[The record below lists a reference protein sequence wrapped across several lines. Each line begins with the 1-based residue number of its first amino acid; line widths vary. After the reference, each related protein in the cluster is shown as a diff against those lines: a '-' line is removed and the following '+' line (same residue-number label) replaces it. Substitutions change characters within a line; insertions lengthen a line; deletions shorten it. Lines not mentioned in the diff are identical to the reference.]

1 MELVILIG
9 LQASGKSTFRRLRFD
24 ATHVVVSKDLFR
36 NNRHP
41 ARRQAQLVREALEAG
56 RSVVID
62 NTNPTVE
69 SRAPLIAEARAH
81 GASVSGYYFES
92 SVADCV
98 ERNARRAGRA
108 RVAEVGLYATAK
120 LLVRPRRVEGFDQLW
135 YVRLSGLDFVVQ
147 PSCED

>member
-9 LQASGKSTFRRLRFD
+9 LQASGKSTFRRQRLD
-24 ATHVVVSKDLFR
+24 ATHVVVSKDLFP
-36 NNRHP
+36 NNRRP

-81 GASVSGYYFES
+81 GASVSGYYFAS
-92 SVADCV
+92 SIAECV
-98 ERNARRAGRA
+98 QRNAGRAGRA

-120 LLVRPRRVEGFDQLW
+120 VLERPRRAEGFDQLW
-135 YVRLSGLDFVVQ
+135 YVSLRGPEFVVE
-147 PSCED
+147 PYSED